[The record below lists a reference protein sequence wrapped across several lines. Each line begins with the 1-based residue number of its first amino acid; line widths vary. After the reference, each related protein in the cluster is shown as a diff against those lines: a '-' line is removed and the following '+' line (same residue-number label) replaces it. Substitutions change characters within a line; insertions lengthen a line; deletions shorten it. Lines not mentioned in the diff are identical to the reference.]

1 MDVRVFAKMAA
12 ISEKYQEGQE
22 LADLFM
28 ARDEMGMDDF
38 FDIIEGARS
47 CMTEDVPVYMMDL
60 HTFLEDFA
68 KALQEYF
75 GVEQW

>member
-1 MDVRVFAKMAA
+1 MDVSVFAKMAV

-28 ARDEMGMDDF
+28 ARDNMGMNDF
-38 FDIIEGARS
+38 FEIVEGARS
-47 CMTEDVPVYMMDL
+47 CMTEDVPVYMPDL
-60 HTFLEDFA
+60 HVFLEDFA
-68 KALQEYF
+68 RALKEYF